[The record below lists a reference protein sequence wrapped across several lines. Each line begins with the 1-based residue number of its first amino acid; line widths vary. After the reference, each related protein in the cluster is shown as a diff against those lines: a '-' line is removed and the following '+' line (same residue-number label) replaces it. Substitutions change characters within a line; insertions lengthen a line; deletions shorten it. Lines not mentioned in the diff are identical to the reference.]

1 LPILTALLSVIL
13 GQTKLEGMKAL
24 GILISASGAVFMVVF
39 DSRPSRAVATES
51 GVLVRAVS
59 HLIFFCNIAG
69 TSSYFIIMNRF
80 GNKYTPVQ
88 TVTWSIMTSISLL
101 SVTAVM
107 MFTFRPLHQVFC
119 HADSQVLIERC
130 MNQGLRLPPTVYFP
144 LFYEVVICTLVAWPM
159 LNWANQHT
167 DPAVVSV
174 YMGLHPAAT
183 TFICM
188 AIVGVMG
195 APWAHQFHIG
205 MPSLKDLGIVL
216 IVLGLMVV
224 FYCELL
230 VSRRAALQEQRSKMK
245 V

>member
-1 LPILTALLSVIL
+1 
-13 GQTKLEGMKAL
+13 M
-24 GILISASGAVFMVVF
+24 
-39 DSRPSRAVATES
+39 AVATES
-51 GVLVRAVS
+51 GVLLRAVS

-88 TVTWSIMTSISLL
+88 TVTWSIMTSITLL
-101 SVTAVM
+101 SLTAVM
-107 MFTFRPLHQVFC
+107 MFAFRPLHQVFC
-119 HADSQVLIERC
+119 HADSQALIEKC
-130 MNQGLRLPPTVYFP
+130 MNQGLWLPTSVYFP

-188 AIVGVMG
+188 SIVGVMG
-195 APWAHQFHIG
+195 APWARQFHIG
-205 MPSLKDLGIVL
+205 MPGLKDLGILL
-216 IVLGLMVV
+216 IVIGLMVV

-230 VSRRAALQEQRSKMK
+230 VSKKTALHDQRPKMK